1 MVRGG
6 ATPGLPG
13 LVVALAVGPLLLC
26 GGCSGSA
33 PEPQADDG
41 SPPASMSASASASA
55 SPRSTEELAAAVV
68 RIAPADEQ
76 GTECW
81 WGSGTVVDASGTI
94 LTNFHVVENV
104 PEQCDYHQLVISV
117 TDHSDRPPTPTYLGA
132 VHAIDPVADLAVVRI
147 SSGLHGEAVEPD
159 LPFIPV
165 GDSDSVALGDP
176 LRILGY
182 PVIGGDTI
190 TFTEGKVAGFL
201 ADTEHGDRAWIKTAA
216 TIAGGN
222 SGGTA
227 LDQDGRLVGVPTQA
241 RAGEGAEVVDC
252 RIIED
257 TNGDGEVTQDD
268 TCVPIGGFING
279 LRPVNLA
286 APLLAR
292 AATSGPIAIE
302 ELAIGP
308 TATPEPSD
316 EPPVIRN
323 IVFSSGVGDDGGP
336 VDTVVSLPSG
346 SPGLCGFFDYEN
358 MVDDSPY
365 DLIWT
370 VDGEVSEQASV
381 QAARWSGG
389 ASGTWYVCA
398 TGGQDGLPD
407 GLWELAV
414 YLAEETPAR
423 TDAIFVGDAYPPA
436 TLEVVNGLSDEVC
449 YLEVSPSSSNWWGQ
463 DELGDATLPP
473 GEAVSVAVG
482 ASSYDVRASDCD
494 QEVLADLD
502 DVEVSGQVSVT
513 LE

>member
-1 MVRGG
+1 MVRSE
-6 ATPGLPG
+6 ATAPLPG
-13 LVVALAVGPLLLC
+13 LVAGLALGALVLS
-26 GGCSGSA
+26 GGCAGS
-33 PEPQADDG
+33 PVPDPQGDDR
-41 SPPASMSASASASA
+41 SPPASASALA

-68 RIAPADEQ
+68 RLAPADEE
-76 GTECW
+76 GAECW

-104 PEQCDYHQLVISV
+104 PELCDYDHLVISL
-117 TDHSDRPPTPTYLGA
+117 TDHSDRPPSPTYLGQ

-147 SSGLHGEAVEPD
+147 SSGLHGESVEPD

-165 GDSDSVALGDP
+165 GDSDSVALGDSM
-176 LRILGY
+176 RILGY
-182 PVIGGDTI
+182 PGIGGETI

-201 ADTEHGDRAWIKTAA
+201 ADAEHGDRAWIKTAA

-227 LDQDGRLVGVPTQA
+227 LDQAGRLVGVPTQA
-241 RAGEGAEVVDC
+241 RAGEGAQVVDC

-268 TCVPIGGFING
+268 SCVPIGGFING

-292 AATSGPIAIE
+292 AGTSGPIAVE
-302 ELAIGP
+302 DLAIRP
-308 TATPEPSD
+308 PATPEPSD
-316 EPPVIRN
+316 EPPVIRS

-336 VDTVVSLPSG
+336 IDTVVSLPSA

-358 MVDDSPY
+358 MVDDTPY

-370 VDGEVSEQASV
+370 IDGEVSEQASV

-398 TGGQDGLPD
+398 TGDQDALPD

-414 YLAEETPAR
+414 YLQEETPAR
-423 TDAIFVGDAYPPA
+423 TDSIFVGDAHPPA
-436 TLEVVNGLSDEVC
+436 TLEVVNGLSEEVC
-449 YLEVSPSSSNWWGQ
+449 YLLVSPSASNWWGQ
-463 DELGDATLPP
+463 DELGQATLPP
-473 GEAVSVAVG
+473 GGTVTVAVG
-482 ASSYDVRASDCD
+482 ASSYDVRARDCD
-494 QEVLADLD
+494 QEVLVDLD
-502 DVEVSGQVSVT
+502 DLEVSGQVSVT
-513 LE
+513 LR